1 MWSPQNPSS
10 PTPPT
15 LFPLKTMR
23 SPKYTLTQPP
33 LPLPRVVIKTGPL
46 GKSPTVH
53 STQRESLFTLYETF
67 AVKTEFGFLESVILK
82 LMLPS
87 FPYFFPF
94 RADHTLPL
102 VHRSWNTLL
111 FANGFLFI
119 LEIIFGN
126 LKSVKYV
133 WCEKFG
139 LWGKDTR
146 FRNES
151 LPSCSINC
159 TLVHKQ
165 WINFQISIESNPIL
179 LWFCFSAFIHSLI
192 GLKTCAILP
201 TNYIQGKP
209 GEMLEGIGKR

>member
-1 MWSPQNPSS
+1 MWSPQNPSN
-10 PTPPT
+10 PTPPP
-15 LFPLKTMR
+15 LYFPWKPCDP
-23 SPKYTLTQPP
+23 PKYPSPHPP
-33 LPLPRVVIKTGPL
+33 PPRVVIKTGLL
-46 GKSPTVH
+46 GKSSTVH
-53 STQRESLFTLYETF
+53 STQRKSLITLYETF
-67 AVKTEFGFLESVILK
+67 AVKTEFRFLESVILK
-82 LMLPS
+82 LMLSS

-111 FANGFLFI
+111 FANGFLVI
-119 LEIIFGN
+119 LEIILGN
-126 LKSVKYV
+126 LKFVKYV

-159 TLVHKQ
+159 TSVHKQ
-165 WINFQISIESNPIL
+165 WINFQMSIESNPTS
-179 LWFCFSAFIHSLI
+179 LWFCFPAFIHSLI
-192 GLKTCAILP
+192 GLKTCAILS

-209 GEMLEGIGKR
+209 GEMLEGIGQR

>member
-1 MWSPQNPSS
+1 MWSPQNPSN

-23 SPKYTLTQPP
+23 SPQISSPHPP
-33 LPLPRVVIKTGPL
+33 PPRVVIKTGPL
-46 GKSPTVH
+46 NKSSTVH
-53 STQRESLFTLYETF
+53 STQRKSLITLYETF
-67 AVKTEFGFLESVILK
+67 AVKTEFRFLESLILK

-111 FANGFLFI
+111 FANGFLVI
-119 LEIIFGN
+119 LEIILGN
-126 LKSVKYV
+126 LEFVKYV

-159 TLVHKQ
+159 TSVHKQ
-165 WINFQISIESNPIL
+165 WINFQMSIESNPIL
-179 LWFCFSAFIHSLI
+179 LWFCFSAFIHSRPI
-192 GLKTCAILP
+192 IFKE
-201 TNYIQGKP
+201 N
-209 GEMLEGIGKR
+209 LEKCWRG

>member
-1 MWSPQNPSS
+1 MIPPKSFKPYPPPHSISPENHAIPPNILPP
-10 PTPPT
+10 PTP
-15 LFPLKTMR
+15 
-23 SPKYTLTQPP
+23 
-33 LPLPRVVIKTGPL
+33 PRVVIKTGPL
-46 GKSPTVH
+46 SKSSTVH
-53 STQRESLFTLYETF
+53 STQRKSLITLYETF
-67 AVKTEFGFLESVILK
+67 AVKTEFRFLESVILK

-111 FANGFLFI
+111 FANGFLVI
-119 LEIIFGN
+119 LEIILGN
-126 LKSVKYV
+126 LKFVKYV

-159 TLVHKQ
+159 TSVHKQ
-165 WINFQISIESNPIL
+165 WINFQMSIESNPIL

-192 GLKTCAILP
+192 GLKTCAILS